1 MIPPLKWSHLPI
13 IILAGLLIGGV
24 FSYAVVLI
32 SQKTS
37 GRHGRPAHTTPS
49 ETKPAVGIVDEWSSA
64 AVSTACMGHAGRQF
78 QPESGRA

>member
-37 GRHGRPAHTTPS
+37 GRMDAQPTPPRPRLRVCQGT
-49 ETKPAVGIVDEWSSA
+49 
-64 AVSTACMGHAGRQF
+64 
-78 QPESGRA
+78 RA